1 MPTQRESTRRPLAVR
16 NISVTKRIAVWLS
29 KKNITPNQISLM
41 SILFAIVG
49 LAFASGYHFW
59 PAPIWLVLF
68 ALMIQMRLLCNLFDG
83 MVAVEGGKKTPAGE
97 LFNDVPDRIAD
108 PLLIVAA
115 GFAAHSAFAM
125 SLAWLAA
132 LLAVLSAYIR
142 VLGVSMDC
150 PADFRGPMAKQH
162 RMALLTVTLL
172 VIAISQWFTLL
183 PSFDVYLMDIALAI
197 MVVGCTV
204 TCWRRLVFIFN
215 TKEHFVTPPSTKE
228 NTQRVKQSA
237 QSVVND
243 SVVKPLGGISHD

>member
-1 MPTQRESTRRPLAVR
+1 MGHQQESNRRPLAVR
-16 NISVTKRIAVWLS
+16 NIHITKRIAVWLS
-29 KKNITPNQISLM
+29 RKNITPNQISLM
-41 SILFAIVG
+41 SMAFAALG
-49 LAFASGYHFW
+49 LAFAAGYHFW

-68 ALMIQMRLLCNLFDG
+68 AVAIQLRLLCNLFDG

-115 GFAAHSAFAM
+115 GLVTHSMFGLPM
-125 SLAWLAA
+125 AWIAA

-172 VIAISQWFTLL
+172 VMAINQWFALL
-183 PSFDVYLMDIALAI
+183 PSFGVYLMDIALAT
-197 MVVGCTV
+197 MVIGCAF
-204 TCWRRLVFIFN
+204 TCWRRLLFIFN
-215 TKEHFVTPPSTKE
+215 IKEQQIQAEQAQQTEKNAQASESVSEPLSEST
-228 NTQRVKQSA
+228 
-237 QSVVND
+237 
-243 SVVKPLGGISHD
+243 HD